1 MDNEIITRRRQIF
14 IMIGASVVVFIGLVW
29 LIAAIRPWDLL
40 GVQIPTHTAASQVAK
55 DCTHTVSY
63 WKSHPELFPPRV
75 FIGGV
80 TYHETELEALLS
92 NDSQELAQQIKV
104 QLVVAFLNNQAG
116 ADQSTIE
123 ASVFDAYGWLEQHP
137 SGSPVTEDGL
147 GQGRQLFDALE
158 AYNLGMAGVT
168 ACEATRLS
176 TKTASPA
183 HSATPMLSL
192 TPSPTASPTASA
204 TPTLAGPTATD
215 TYVAPSPTRSATRTP
230 LPPVL
235 QPTDTPRPPT
245 TPPPPSNTPRP
256 PDTPTFT
263 AVPLTPTLP
272 PPTPTY
278 TLPPL
283 PSATYTLPPP
293 P

>member
-80 TYHETELEALLS
+80 TYQETELGALLS
-92 NDSQELAQQIKV
+92 NDSQELAQQIKI

-137 SGSPVTEDGL
+137 SGSPLTEDGL

-158 AYNLGMAGVT
+158 AYNLGLAGVA
-168 ACEATRLS
+168 ACEATRLP

-183 HSATPMLSL
+183 HSATPVLSL
-192 TPSPTASPTASA
+192 TPNPTASPTASA
-204 TPTLAGPTATD
+204 TPTLAGHTATD
-215 TYVAPSPTRSATRTP
+215 TYMAPSPTRSATRTP
-230 LPPVL
+230 LPPVV
-235 QPTDTPRPPT
+235 QPTDTPQPPT
-245 TPPPPSNTPRP
+245 APPPPSNTPRP
-256 PDTPTFT
+256 PDTPTST
-263 AVPLTPTLP
+263 PPPPPSPTLP
-272 PPTPTY
+272 PPPPT
-278 TLPPL
+278 LPL
-283 PSATYTLPPP
+283 PSPTLP
-293 P
+293 